1 MQQKLLTFDGLGTN
15 CVNYGIPIRFSQST
29 TLPSWPHEG
38 LGNLKNYSR
47 IFPESRTKYLV
58 IVKYKSWGKVTV
70 VVIESWVDG
79 PHLGCCVG
87 WGGARG
93 RGEIHLNR
101 GAVGLY
107 SKSSEKKSV
116 GKPCS
121 LALNVRVY
129 LSPLHKYYEERI

>member
-15 CVNYGIPIRFSQST
+15 CVNYGLPIRFSKLT
-29 TLPSWPHEG
+29 TLPSLSHEG
-38 LGNLKNYSR
+38 LGNLKNCSR
-47 IFPESRTKYLV
+47 IFPESRAEYL
-58 IVKYKSWGKVTV
+58 IIIKYKSWGKVTV
-70 VVIESWVDG
+70 VMIESWVDG
-79 PHLGCCVG
+79 PHVGCCIG
-87 WGGARG
+87 WEGARG

-116 GKPCS
+116 GKPCL

-129 LSPLHKYYEERI
+129 LSPLHIYYEERI